1 MIKQAAIRLSADII
15 ATLPRPAR
23 HKDILWKLHELGIS
37 KIQFI
42 DSGFIDEEG
51 EFLQREE
58 AAAIAL
64 GNGQANSLHAP
75 PGLHSEDLW

>member
-15 ATLPRPAR
+15 ATMPRPAR
-23 HKDILWKLHELGIS
+23 HKDIIWKLHELGIS

-42 DSGFIDEEG
+42 DQGFIDDNG
-51 EFLQREE
+51 DFLQREE
-58 AAAIAL
+58 AANIAL
-64 GNGQANSLHAP
+64 SNGQATSLHAP

>member
-23 HKDILWKLHELGIS
+23 HKDIIWKLHELGIS
-37 KIQFI
+37 KIHFI
-42 DSGFIDEEG
+42 DYGFIDEED
-51 EFLQREE
+51 EFLTREE
-58 AAAIAL
+58 AAVIAL
-64 GNGQANSLHAP
+64 GNGQATGLHAA